1 MRGLSVKRRRR
12 DCRSDTFEK
21 LLARSVLA
29 MHEEAAELAKPPDH
43 DVRPTTHCCFVNNST
58 LNHAVEHHELSK
70 TETQELD
77 HVCNSESS

>member
-1 MRGLSVKRRRR
+1 
-12 DCRSDTFEK
+12 
-21 LLARSVLA
+21 

-43 DVRPTTHCCFVNNST
+43 DVRPTTNCCFVNDST